1 MIFANWR
8 GFSGGMRD
16 MFDEILKFGAYI
28 VDNLR
33 DYRQPVFVYIPPC
46 GELRG
51 GAWAVLD
58 PTINPEFMEM
68 YSAEDGR
75 GGVLEPSGTVEIKF
89 RDRDLR
95 DAMRRL
101 DPQLMD
107 LHQKAKSSSAD
118 DEQRKQL
125 LRQIKAREDELIPTY
140 RQVAIEFAGLHDTPG
155 RMKAK
160 GVISQ
165 VVPWSH
171 SRRFFYHRLRRRMA
185 EHLLHKR
192 LAAISPRSAPADRTR
207 LIRGWFAKSRSV
219 SVDGGDESKVEELWA
234 DDAAVHEWLEGQRE
248 DIDREIA
255 ALRHKTLKEEGALLA
270 SQDLAAWTA
279 MISETL
285 AALPPEKR
293 QEIAK
298 VVASAVS
305 HT

>member
-68 YSAEDGR
+68 FSAEDGR

-101 DPQLMD
+101 DPLLLD
-107 LHQKAKSSSAD
+107 LQQKIKASAD
-118 DEQRKQL
+118 DEEQRKQL
-125 LRQIKAREDELIPTY
+125 LRQSKAREDELIPTY

-165 VVPWSH
+165 VVPWAH

-185 EHLLHKR
+185 EHYLHKQ
-192 LAAISPRSAPADRTR
+192 LALPAEQRSA
-207 LIRGWFAKSRSV
+207 LLRGWLAKSRGL
-219 SVDGGDESKVEELWA
+219 VDDKQVDALWA
-234 DDAAVHEWLEGQRE
+234 DDAAVHDWLEGQKETIERE
-248 DIDREIA
+248 VS
-255 ALRHKTLKEEGALLA
+255 ALRHATLKQQGALLA
-270 SQDLAAWTA
+270 SQDLNAWTA
-279 MISETL
+279 MISETI

-298 VVASAVS
+298 LVASVS
-305 HT
+305 RT

>member
-1 MIFANWR
+1 LIIFANWR

-68 YSAEDGR
+68 YSADDGR

-95 DAMRRL
+95 DTMRRL
-101 DPQLMD
+101 DPQLVD
-107 LHQKAKSSSAD
+107 LQQKIRSAE
-118 DEQRKQL
+118 DEDLRRQL
-125 LRQIKAREDELIPTY
+125 ARQSKLREDELLPSY

-165 VVPWSH
+165 VIPWVQ

-185 EHLLHKR
+185 EHYLHKR
-192 LAAISPRSAPADRTR
+192 LSHICSLSTSERS
-207 LIRGWFAKSRSV
+207 LILRGWFAKFRGLAHDDAQINS
-219 SVDGGDESKVEELWA
+219 LWA
-234 DDAAVHEWLEGQRE
+234 DDALVHEWLEGQKE
-248 DIDREIA
+248 MIDHEVQ
-255 ALRHKTLKEEGALLA
+255 ALRYGTLKQQGSRLA
-270 SQDLAAWTA
+270 SQDLDAWMTMVA
-279 MISETL
+279 ETVS
-285 AALPPEKR
+285 ALPLEKR
-293 QEIAK
+293 QHILTLLETAR
-298 VVASAVS
+298 VS
-305 HT
+305 KE